1 MEKDFVCIKIRELQC
16 EYICHKI
23 KNLIDGYIQSGKV
36 IDDSFI
42 HITIK
47 NITNTIDQ
55 KDQEIKRLG
64 EQ

>member
-1 MEKDFVCIKIRELQC
+1 MEKDFVCIKIEGLQC
-16 EYICHKI
+16 EYICHQI

-36 IDDSFI
+36 IDDSFL

-47 NITNTIDQ
+47 NVSYTIEA

>member
-23 KNLIDGYIQSGKV
+23 KNLIDGYIKSGKV

-47 NITNTIDQ
+47 NVTDTIDA

>member
-1 MEKDFVCIKIRELQC
+1 MEKDFVCIKIEGSQC

-23 KNLIDGYIQSGKV
+23 KNLIDGYIKSGKV

-47 NITNTIDQ
+47 NVTHTIDT

>member
-47 NITNTIDQ
+47 NITDTIDQ